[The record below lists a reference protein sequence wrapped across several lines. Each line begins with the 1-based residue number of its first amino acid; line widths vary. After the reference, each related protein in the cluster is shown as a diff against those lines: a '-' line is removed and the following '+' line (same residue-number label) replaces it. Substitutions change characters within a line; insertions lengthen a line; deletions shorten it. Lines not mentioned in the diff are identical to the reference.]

1 MTINRIVTR
10 GMGVSRGIAGRAGLI
25 TQGYGGPLAAVK
37 EAVKR
42 LIKAGQ
48 SGTKRALQELQEVIV
63 WAKLI
68 RVNDVAPKVA
78 LEGSVK
84 VRVSD
89 VSQIVVKVLER
100 VTARTR
106 KAWEDVKITVTRIR

>member
-42 LIKAGQ
+42 LIKVGQ
-48 SGTKRALQELQEVIV
+48 SGTKRALQELQEIVV

-68 RVNDVAPKVA
+68 RVNDVAPK
-78 LEGSVK
+78 LPIEGSIR
-84 VRVSD
+84 VRVSSA
-89 VSQIVVKVLER
+89 SQFAVKVVER
-100 VTARTR
+100 AAVRVR